1 MREQEFEECVL
12 ARRNEIHSSAT
23 VSGLTQSFLNDF
35 ESNIFK
41 ALQFPRIERQSRGSA
56 DLERYI
62 SVALPGTVIHLVLQH
77 P

>member
-1 MREQEFEECVL
+1 MREQPFGECVL

-23 VSGLTQSFLNDF
+23 ISGLTQSFLNDF

-41 ALQFPRIERQSRGSA
+41 ALQFPRIEGQSCGSA
-56 DLERYI
+56 NLERYI
-62 SVALPGTVIHLVLQH
+62 PVALPGTVIHLVLQH